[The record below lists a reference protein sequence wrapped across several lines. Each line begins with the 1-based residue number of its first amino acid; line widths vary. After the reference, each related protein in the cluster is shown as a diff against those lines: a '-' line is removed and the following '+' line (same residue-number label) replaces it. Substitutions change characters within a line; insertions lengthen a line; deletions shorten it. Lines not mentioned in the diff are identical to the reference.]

1 MVQLA
6 SKTIMVV
13 DDNEQVCSIVARV
26 LRRGGYDVIEA
37 HDGVEALRMLP
48 TIPQLQLL
56 VTDVVMP
63 GLGGFELAS
72 HVSAACNVP
81 VLFISAHHPTDREI
95 PGPVLQKPFAPET
108 LLDMVA
114 RLLALAGSSANSW
127 PGHSTTDLL
136 PLYPGPIRAG

>member
-1 MVQLA
+1 VVRLA

-37 HDGVEALRMLP
+37 HDGAEALRMLP
-48 TIPQLQLL
+48 AIPRLQLL

-72 HVSAACNVP
+72 YVTAACNVP
-81 VLFISAHHPTDREI
+81 VLFISAHIPPDSDI
-95 PGPVLQKPFAPET
+95 PGPVLTKPFTAET
-108 LLDMVA
+108 LVDMVS
-114 RLLALAGSSANSW
+114 RLLAFAGSSANSW
-127 PGHSTTDLL
+127 SGYTTTDPL
-136 PLYPGPIRAG
+136 PL